1 MKQRAFVRGN
11 RSGRIAKER
20 LRQMKI
26 AEQTDCSMEDL
37 ELMKAELATVISK
50 YIEIGKRD
58 IHLYLKHGKR
68 ATVLAA
74 AVSLPSAGRQETAEI
89 IRKSS

>member
-1 MKQRAFVRGN
+1 MKQAYMHRM
-11 RSGRIAKER
+11 RSGKVAKER

-37 ELMKAELATVISK
+37 ELMKTELATAISK

-58 IHLYLKHGKR
+58 VHLYLKHGRR
-68 ATVLAA
+68 ATILVA
-74 AVSLPSAGRQETAEI
+74 AVSLPAAGKDDTVEI

>member
-1 MKQRAFVRGN
+1 MKQAALIRRY

-37 ELMKAELATVISK
+37 ELMKTELSAAISK

-58 IHLYLKHGKR
+58 VHLYLKHGKR
-68 ATVLAA
+68 ATVLVA
-74 AVSLPSAGRQETAEI
+74 AVSLPSAGGDETVEI

>member
-1 MKQRAFVRGN
+1 MKQAKIMHRN

-37 ELMKAELATVISK
+37 ELMKKELSAAISK
-50 YIEIGKRD
+50 YIQIGKRD
-58 IHLYLKHGKR
+58 VHLYLKHGKK
-68 ATVLAA
+68 ATILVA
-74 AVSLPSAGRQETAEI
+74 AVSLPSARKDDTVEI